1 MNLEAQNKSTI
12 LIVDDTPHNLGVLFE
27 YLTSYSF
34 KVLVAIDGE
43 SALEQAAYTKP
54 DIILLDVMMPSIDG
68 FEVCQRLKANQ
79 ETQDIPV
86 IFMTA
91 LSDTVDKVRGFNMG
105 AVDYITKPLQHEEVL
120 GRVQTHLTL
129 RSLQKEL
136 KAKNEELYQ
145 INQNL
150 QQLVESKTKQ
160 LIAQEKSVIIG
171 RLTQGV
177 IHNIRNPLQVIVL
190 CLDLLENMASKSS
203 NLAMLDTVKKV
214 ELATDKINHIVDKL
228 MRKSILNTTMIKG
241 VNINDLLNQSIE
253 FFQENLI
260 FKNKLHKEIKLDE
273 KIPILEINSSEI
285 SQVFDNLI
293 DNAVDAMW
301 NKDEPLLT
309 IVTRQDQDYIY
320 VDFQDNGCG
329 IEAENLSN
337 IFEPFY
343 TTKATIGEEKSSKE
357 PTGTGLGLY
366 TCVEI
371 LKPFGGEIKVTSKVG
386 KGSIFTVVL
395 PKVKKE

>member
-1 MNLEAQNKSTI
+1 MNLEAQHKSTI

-27 YLTSYSF
+27 YLNSYGF

-79 ETQDIPV
+79 ETEDIPV

-91 LSDTVDKVRGFNMG
+91 LSDTVDKVRGFNLG

-120 GRVQTHLTL
+120 GRVKTHLTL

-136 KAKNEELYQ
+136 TSKNEELYQ
-145 INQNL
+145 MNQNL
-150 QQLVESKTKQ
+150 QELVEAKTKQ

-190 CLDLLENMASKSS
+190 CLDLLESMASKSS
-203 NLAMLDTVKKV
+203 NIAMLETVKKV
-214 ELATDKINHIVDKL
+214 DIATNKINNIVDKL
-228 MRKSILNTTMIKG
+228 MRKSMIKNLDIG
-241 VNINDLLNQSIE
+241 VKINDLLSQSIE
-253 FFQENLI
+253 LFQENLI
-260 FKNKLHKEIKLDE
+260 FKNKVDKKFVFDE
-273 KIPILEINSSEI
+273 NIPILQINPTEI

-293 DNAVDAMW
+293 DNAIDAMW
-301 NKDEPLLT
+301 KKDEPILT
-309 IVTRQDQDYIY
+309 IVTRQDKDYIY
-320 VDFQDNGCG
+320 VDFKDNGCG
-329 IEAENLSN
+329 IEPENLSN

-343 TTKATIGEEKSSKE
+343 TTKAIIGEEKSSKE

-366 TCVEI
+366 TCLEI

-386 KGSIFTVVL
+386 EGSIFTVVL
-395 PKVKKE
+395 PKGKG

>member
-1 MNLEAQNKSTI
+1 MNLEALHKSTI

-27 YLTSYSF
+27 YLTTYGF
-34 KVLVAIDGE
+34 KVFVAIDGE

-79 ETQDIPV
+79 ETEDIPV

-91 LSDTVDKVRGFNMG
+91 LSDTVDKVRGFNLG

-120 GRVQTHLTL
+120 GRVKTHLTL

-136 KAKNEELYQ
+136 TAKNEELYQ
-145 INQNL
+145 INQHL
-150 QQLVESKTKQ
+150 QELVESKTKQ

-203 NLAMLDTVKKV
+203 NFTMLETVKKV
-214 ELATDKINHIVDKL
+214 DIAANKINNIVDKL
-228 MRKSILNTTMIKG
+228 MRKSLIKSIDLV
-241 VNINDLLNQSIE
+241 VNINDLLSQSIE
-253 FFQENLI
+253 LFQENLV
-260 FKNKLHKEIKLDE
+260 FKNKLDKKFLFDE
-273 KIPILEINSSEI
+273 SIPSLQRNSTEL

-293 DNAVDAMW
+293 DNAIDAMW
-301 NKDEPLLT
+301 KKDEPILT
-309 IVTRQDQDYIY
+309 IVTRQDKDYIY

-329 IEAENLSN
+329 IEPENLST

-343 TTKATIGEEKSSKE
+343 TTKAIIGEEKSSKE

-386 KGSIFTVVL
+386 EGSIFTVVL
-395 PKVKKE
+395 PKGNG

>member
-1 MNLEAQNKSTI
+1 MNLEAQPKSTI

-27 YLTSYSF
+27 YLNSYGF

-68 FEVCQRLKANQ
+68 FEVCQQLKANQ
-79 ETQDIPV
+79 ETEDIPV

-91 LSDTVDKVRGFNMG
+91 LSDTVDKVRGFNLG

-120 GRVQTHLTL
+120 GRVKTHLTL

-136 KAKNEELYQ
+136 TEKNEELYQ
-145 INQNL
+145 INQHL
-150 QQLVESKTKQ
+150 QELVEAKTKQ

-190 CLDLLENMASKSS
+190 CLDLLESMASKSS
-203 NLAMLDTVKKV
+203 NIAMLETVKKV
-214 ELATDKINHIVDKL
+214 DIATNKINNIVDKL
-228 MRKSILNTTMIKG
+228 MRKSMIRSLDLG
-241 VNINDLLNQSIE
+241 VNINNLLSQSIE
-253 FFQENLI
+253 LFQENLV
-260 FKNKLHKEIKLDE
+260 FKNKLDKKITFDE
-273 KIPILEINSSEI
+273 NMPMLKMNSTDI

-293 DNAVDAMW
+293 DNAIDAMW
-301 NKDEPLLT
+301 KKDEPILT
-309 IVTRQDQDYIY
+309 IVTRQDKDYIY

-329 IEAENLSN
+329 IEPENLSN

-343 TTKATIGEEKSSKE
+343 TTKAIIGEEKSSKE

-371 LKPFGGEIKVTSKVG
+371 LKPLGGEIKVTSQVG
-386 KGSIFTVVL
+386 EGSIFTVVL
-395 PKVKKE
+395 PKING

>member
-1 MNLEAQNKSTI
+1 
-12 LIVDDTPHNLGVLFE
+12 
-27 YLTSYSF
+27 
-34 KVLVAIDGE
+34 
-43 SALEQAAYTKP
+43 
-54 DIILLDVMMPSIDG
+54 
-68 FEVCQRLKANQ
+68 
-79 ETQDIPV
+79 
-86 IFMTA
+86 
-91 LSDTVDKVRGFNMG
+91 
-105 AVDYITKPLQHEEVL
+105 
-120 GRVQTHLTL
+120 
-129 RSLQKEL
+129 
-136 KAKNEELYQ
+136 
-145 INQNL
+145 
-150 QQLVESKTKQ
+150 
-160 LIAQEKSVIIG
+160 
-171 RLTQGV
+171 
-177 IHNIRNPLQVIVL
+177 
-190 CLDLLENMASKSS
+190 
-203 NLAMLDTVKKV
+203 MLDTVKKV